1 MRHIKPWKAV
11 RQQSKNTKKIDSQP
25 SKAISCNFYHFPPSN
40 IFIDLHI

>member
-1 MRHIKPWKAV
+1 MRNIKLWKAV

-25 SKAISCNFYHFPPSN
+25 SKAISHNLHHFSPSN